1 MYGTGFFIWSV
12 MVFFAGWLFGFLS
25 LLRGIREAEERARYW
40 EDEFNVEASKHRSPQ
55 WLERFR

>member
-1 MYGTGFFIWSV
+1 